1 MKVLYLYDV
10 PEPTD
15 PDVRVTGASFLREDR
30 AADAS
35 VLKCLRRLNHEVETY
50 PVYDDVVGIVDK
62 LESFKPDVVFNGAE
76 SFRNDRQ
83 QEPNV
88 CGLLELLGVRYT
100 GAGPESLMLCKDK
113 ALAKKLLTFHHIHV
127 PHFRLSRRRYPIRSL
142 KRFRYPAFI
151 KPAGQDASEG
161 VSTRS
166 MVNSEAEALERV
178 RFLHR
183 ELGCDVMIEEYI
195 NGRELYL
202 SVLGND
208 KLTVWPYRELFF
220 GKLPDEGPRFAS
232 DKVKW
237 DPEYRMKWN
246 IANGPAGELAPGVD
260 EHLYEI
266 ATRVYKILKIRGF
279 GRLDVRLTE
288 DNQVYVLEANPNPS
302 LDQDEDFAQAAYE
315 GGMEYDQLVQT
326 ILDLA

>member
-15 PDVRVTGASFLREDR
+15 PEQRVTGASFLREDR
-30 AADAS
+30 SADAS
-35 VLKCLRRLNHEVETY
+35 VFKCLRRLGHEVETF
-50 PVYDDVVGIVDK
+50 PVYDDVVGIVRK
-62 LESFKPDVVFNGAE
+62 IQGFSPDVVFNGTE

-113 ALAKKLLTFHHIHV
+113 ALAKKLLTYHHIRV
-127 PHFRLSRRRYPIRSL
+127 PHFKISRRRHPIRRL
-142 KRFRYPAFI
+142 KQFPYPVFI
-151 KPAGQDASEG
+151 KPSGQDASEG
-161 VSTRS
+161 VSVKS
-166 MVNSEAEALERV
+166 MANTEAEALERV
-178 RFLHR
+178 RYLHR

-195 NGRELYL
+195 DGRELYL
-202 SVLGND
+202 SIMGNA

-220 GKLPDEGPRFAS
+220 GKLPDDGPRFAS

-237 DPEYRMKWN
+237 DPDYRVKWN
-246 IANGPAGELAPGVD
+246 IANGPAGEMSPELDAQ
-260 EHLYEI
+260 LYDV
-266 ATRVYKILKIRGF
+266 ATRVYRILKIRGF
-279 GRLDVRLTE
+279 GRLDVRLTA
-288 DNQVYVLEANPNPS
+288 DNRIFVLEANPNPS
-302 LDQDEDFAQAAYE
+302 LDENEDFAQAAYE
-315 GGMEYDQLVQT
+315 GGMDFEDLVQA